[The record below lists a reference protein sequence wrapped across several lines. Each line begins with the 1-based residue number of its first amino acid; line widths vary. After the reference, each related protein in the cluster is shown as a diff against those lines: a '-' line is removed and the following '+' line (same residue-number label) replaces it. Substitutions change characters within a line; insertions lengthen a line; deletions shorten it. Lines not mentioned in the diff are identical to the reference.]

1 MEVLTVTE
9 VAKLVRLSRTVVY
22 ELIMSG
28 EIPSFKV
35 GKLRRIRRSDVEAW
49 LASKV
54 EGNHG

>member
-9 VAKLVRLSRTVVY
+9 VAKLVQVSRTVVY

-49 LASKV
+49 LAKKV

>member
-9 VAKLVRLSRTVVY
+9 VAKLLRLSRTVVY

-35 GKLRRIRRSDVEAW
+35 GKLRRIRRSDVETW
-49 LASKV
+49 LAKKV
-54 EGNHG
+54 EGSHG